1 MNTPE
6 VKKFYYKRRDLREIL
21 GITNYRIRT
30 MIADGILDAP
40 VKEKGRAEFWTRKQV
55 EAAIRRLEEKAA
67 PKLVVIDRPRRSKPL
82 SQNHR
87 TQILRS
93 IS

>member
-6 VKKFYYKRRDLREIL
+6 INKIYYKRRDVREIL

-40 VKEKGRAEFWTRKQV
+40 VREKGRADFWTRKQV

-67 PKLVVIDRPRRSKPL
+67 LVTVVIDRPRRCKPL
-82 SQNHR
+82 SQRHR

-93 IS
+93 VS